1 MIEDNSLVRNCIL
14 IIDSE
19 AQFLFWLHYTLI
31 LKKVV
36 VHEILIWWND
46 TLEMDFL
53 LSCLFW

>member
-1 MIEDNSLVRNCIL
+1 MIEDNSLDRNCIL

-31 LKKVV
+31 LKEVV

-46 TLEMDFL
+46 TLEMDLL